1 MTQYVLYYLLLFFFN
16 FKAMTNVSERNAL
29 KYEAD
34 KAILQKNYTKAV
46 VLYKELSE
54 STFLVNPELR
64 LDLAH
69 AYFMVE
75 DTANASLEYKKIQHI
90 ADKELA
96 STASLQIGLIDLQK
110 KDSSTALLNFKFALE
125 KNPENETAR
134 FNYEW
139 LKKMLPAQKAKER
152 VNQKT
157 VVEEPQIQEVAKP
170 KKIDLNEEETLK
182 FLNAMKAS
190 DVEYLSKQR
199 KIANTKGKKDW

>member
-1 MTQYVLYYLLLFFFN
+1 
-16 FKAMTNVSERNAL
+16 MTNVSERNAL

-46 VLYKELSE
+46 VLYKKLSE

-75 DTANASLEYKKIQHI
+75 DTANANLEYKKIQHI

-96 STASLQIGLIDLQK
+96 STASLQIGLIDLKK
-110 KDSSTALLNFKFALE
+110 KDSATALVNFKFALE
-125 KNPENETAR
+125 KNPENEIAR

-139 LKKMLPAQKAKER
+139 LKKMLPVQKNKEKISQKAL
-152 VNQKT
+152 
-157 VVEEPQIQEVAKP
+157 VEEPQIQEIAKP

-199 KIANTKGKKDW
+199 KIASTKSKKDW